1 MNKVENEKRRAEHL
15 LKSKLLYEAYLDES
29 NNIDEYNYLAE
40 DLKLTIDYKLGSDAN
55 AADIE
60 MLTVYQKDM
69 LKEKFILDDKFL
81 NNLIPPDE
89 YAEKVNHLMSQFIN
103 KSANQLGEKK
113 FKMLFDFSPM
123 DDIKIIDPNILK
135 NGVM

>member
-15 LKSKLLYEAYLDES
+15 LKSKSLYEAYLDES

-55 AADIE
+55 ADDIE

-69 LKEKFILDDKFL
+69 LKGKFILDDKFL
-81 NNLIPPDE
+81 NNLISPDE
-89 YAEKVNHLMSQFIN
+89 YAEKVNGLMSQFIN

-113 FKMLFDFSPM
+113 FKTLFDFSPM

>member
-1 MNKVENEKRRAEHL
+1 MNKVENEKRRTEHL
-15 LKSKLLYEAYLDES
+15 LKSKSLYEEYLDES
-29 NNIDEYNYLAE
+29 NNIDEYHYLAE

-55 AADIE
+55 ADDIE
-60 MLTVYQKDM
+60 MLTVYQKEM

-81 NNLIPPDE
+81 NNLISPDE

-103 KSANQLGEKK
+103 KSSNQLGEKK

-135 NGVM
+135 NGVI

>member
-55 AADIE
+55 ADDIE

-69 LKEKFILDDKFL
+69 LKGKFILDDKFL
-81 NNLIPPDE
+81 NNLISPDE
-89 YAEKVNHLMSQFIN
+89 YAEKVNGLMSQFIN

-113 FKMLFDFSPM
+113 FKTLFDFSPM

>member
-15 LKSKLLYEAYLDES
+15 LKSKSLYEAYLDES

-55 AADIE
+55 ADDIE
-60 MLTVYQKDM
+60 MLTVYQKEM

-81 NNLIPPDE
+81 NNLISPDE
-89 YAEKVNHLMSQFIN
+89 YAEKVNGLMSQFIN

-113 FKMLFDFSPM
+113 FKTLFDFSPM
-123 DDIKIIDPNILK
+123 DDIKIIDPNSLK

>member
-1 MNKVENEKRRAEHL
+1 MNKVENEKRRADHL
-15 LKSKLLYEAYLDES
+15 SKSKSLYEAYWDES

-55 AADIE
+55 ADDIE

-69 LKEKFILDDKFL
+69 LKGKFILDDKFL
-81 NNLIPPDE
+81 NNLISPDE
-89 YAEKVNHLMSQFIN
+89 YAEKVNGLMSQFIN

-113 FKMLFDFSPM
+113 FKTLFDFSPM